1 MMGHASLRST
11 TTYARLSDMKI
22 SADMDALVKRRKEE
36 GLSKKEVANQPKG
49 SCRTLKKRL
58 KITIC
63 KEEPKNNDELQDN

>member
-1 MMGHASLRST
+1 MGHASLRST

-49 SCRTLKKRL
+49 SCRTLKKRR
-58 KITIC
+58 KSTVC
-63 KEEPKNNDELQDN
+63 NEEPENNDELQDN